1 MTMDWD
7 LLRYFMLVA
16 RLGSLTKAAEQL
28 KTTQATVCRRIDML
42 ESELGVA
49 LFSRSPQGYSL
60 TQEGHDF
67 LPKAQS
73 IEDQMLDL
81 QRSQSQP
88 KSDQNLNGTVRL
100 ATAENLA
107 TTILLPSLGVLRAQ
121 HPDLKLELATGV
133 RSVSMTRREADL
145 SLRLVRPTQNSM
157 TIRKLGT
164 QAHAVYASKG
174 YVKTHCLSRDL
185 RDLRHADLVGWD
197 DEFANLQMAQ
207 WLHKATDG
215 KPLSLTTT
223 SLLPQIIALRSGLGV
238 AVLPCFLGDVQPEL
252 CRVVEPDEVFAQDIW
267 LTFDAA
273 LSKVPR
279 IRVVVDWV
287 IDAVQANANL
297 LSGKIQ

>member
-7 LLRYFMLVA
+7 LLRYFMRVA

-60 TQEGHDF
+60 TQEGRDF

-107 TTILLPSLGVLRAQ
+107 TAILLPSLGVLRTQ

-164 QAHAVYASKG
+164 QAHAVYASKE
-174 YVKTHCLSRDL
+174 YAKTHCLSL
-185 RDLRHADLVGWD
+185 GLSDLRHTDLVGWD
-197 DEFANLQMAQ
+197 DEFASLQMAQ
-207 WLHKATDG
+207 WLHKTTDG

-238 AVLPCFLGDVQPEL
+238 AVLPCFLGDAQPEL
-252 CRVVEPDEVFAQDIW
+252 CRVVEPDDVFAQDIW

-287 IDAVQANANL
+287 VDAVQANANL